1 MRRTIGAM
9 VVAASLALS
18 ASALA
23 VQEEVDRID
32 LCDLADAVVIAEVT
46 SYEVLWAEGDGGGIL
61 TRVWFALDLTL
72 RGAAPETVTMVLPGG
87 AIGTVRHEVEDQP
100 QRPQLDRRYLL
111 FLKQLPTGEFKVVGG
126 EGGVAPIAEP
136 EEDVG
141 ERYIDALASVGA
153 CHAR

>member
-1 MRRTIGAM
+1 MRRTLGTM
-9 VVAASLALS
+9 VVAASLTLS
-18 ASALA
+18 GAALA

-32 LCDLADAVVIAEVT
+32 LCELADAVVIAEVT
-46 SYEVLWAEGDGGGIL
+46 SFEVLWAEGESGGIL
-61 TRVWFALDLTL
+61 TRVWFALDMTL
-72 RGAAPETVTMVLPGG
+72 RGDVPETVTLVLPGG

-100 QRPQLDRRYLL
+100 QRPSLDRRYLL

-136 EEDVG
+136 GGGGG
-141 ERYIDALASVGA
+141 ERYIDALSSVGA